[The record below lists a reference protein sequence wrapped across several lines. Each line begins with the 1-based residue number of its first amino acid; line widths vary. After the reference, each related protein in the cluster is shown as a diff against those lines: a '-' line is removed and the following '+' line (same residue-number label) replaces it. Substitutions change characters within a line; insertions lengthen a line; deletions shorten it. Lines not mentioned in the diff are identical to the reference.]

1 MTTPLK
7 SIGILMMFYRLR
19 IAFPTRAPRVTLV
32 ILLSFAVTAACQAG
46 KVELSGGGQ
55 LTGDVRR
62 AEKEDG
68 STAHVVV
75 RIDQDLS
82 IAVAGTHVRRAVEAD
97 DLKEYRQRAASAG
110 DDAEA
115 QFQLA
120 RWCKSQTLLP
130 QYRYHLTRTIDIQP
144 DHELA
149 RAALGFV
156 RNRSGNGWISYE
168 RLRRSQGL
176 IEDRK
181 GRWVLPEVLAASEYA
196 DESDKKAKLWIKKF
210 RRLHAN
216 AIRGDAEAMA
226 EIEAIDDPFATHAI
240 ASEFLRTRRSKI
252 NLRTLR
258 LGYVRLLGRLR
269 NSDAVKALVEAALY
283 EPDELIREEAVR
295 QLTEYGGSSAV
306 ATCLPLLRSN
316 SPAQVKAAARVLA
329 SFPNPELA
337 FAYTNALIT
346 EQKSKVQVGSGGTQ
360 AGFGNNGSAG
370 MQQGAKIVEKTVAV
384 RHPEVLRLVKMI
396 APNAD
401 YGYDE
406 VAWRKYFAALRNP
419 SRSDLRRDP

>member
-1 MTTPLK
+1 
-7 SIGILMMFYRLR
+7 MFCFLSRGSVEQS
-19 IAFPTRAPRVTLV
+19 PRVAHSD
-32 ILLSFAVTAACQAG
+32 LLRVTRSGLFCVGFCVAFGANAWAG

-62 AEKEDG
+62 AEKPDG
-68 STAHVVV
+68 STSHVVV

-82 IAVAGTHVRRAVEAD
+82 IAVAGAHVRRSVGSEE
-97 DLKEYRQRAASAG
+97 LEEYRNRAASAG
-110 DDAEA
+110 DDPEA

-130 QYRYHLTRTIDIQP
+130 QYRYHLTRTIDLEP

-156 RNRSGNGWISYE
+156 RNRSGKGWISYE

-181 GRWVLPEVLAASEYA
+181 GRWVLPEVLAAREYEDDA
-196 DESDKKAKLWIKKF
+196 DKKSKLWIRKF
-210 RRLHAN
+210 RRLHTN

-226 EIEAIDDPFATHAI
+226 EIEAIDDPFATNAI
-240 ASEFLRTRRSKI
+240 ASEFVRTRRSKI

-269 NSDAVKALVEAALY
+269 NGASVKALVEAGLN
-283 EPDELIREEAVR
+283 EPDELIREEALR
-295 QLTEYGGSSAV
+295 QLTEYGASSAV
-306 ATCLPLLRSN
+306 ATYVPLLKSN
-316 SPAQVKAAARVLA
+316 SPAQVKAAARAL
-329 SFPNPELA
+329 SYFPDPELA
-337 FAYTNALIT
+337 FVYTNALVT
-346 EQKSKVQVGSGGTQ
+346 QQKTKIQQGSGGTQ

-370 MQQGAKIVEKTVAV
+370 LTQGAKVVEKTVST
-384 RHPEVLRLVKMI
+384 RNPEVLRLVKMI
-396 APNAD
+396 APEAD

-406 VAWRKYFAALRNP
+406 SAWLRYFASLRNP
-419 SRSDLRRDP
+419 PRSDLRRDE